1 MLLGIF
7 PIYKKTKQNPN
18 KHNTVYTA
26 LAANS
31 CFITKLVSFATFAY
45 SICTYYMFAQRCCP
59 ASENTEVR

>member
-31 CFITKLVSFATFAY
+31 CFIAKLVFLLCLHIAY
-45 SICTYYMFAQRCCP
+45 ALTTCLLRGAVLPQKTP
-59 ASENTEVR
+59 K